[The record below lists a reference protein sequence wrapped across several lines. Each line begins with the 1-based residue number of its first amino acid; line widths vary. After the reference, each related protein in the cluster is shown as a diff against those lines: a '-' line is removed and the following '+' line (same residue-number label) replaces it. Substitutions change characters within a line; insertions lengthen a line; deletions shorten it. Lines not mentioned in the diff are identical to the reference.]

1 MKILRYMLVLSMLLS
16 VALTA
21 SAQIDRHDVR
31 AGNRKFR
38 KDNWKEADISYRK
51 ALVKDSTSVAA
62 NYNLANT
69 LYRQENYEEAEKLM
83 KKIGDNA
90 SASANAADYWY
101 NTGDIAI
108 AKKDWQGAVNAFKEA
123 LLKNPSDM
131 DAKENYIYAKKMLEN
146 QQKNGGNGDGQDN
159 QDQNNQNQDQNQN
172 GQDQNGQDQ
181 NGQDQNGQDQNKDQN
196 KDQNNDQNKDGQNK
210 DQNQNQNQNNDQGN
224 GGQQP
229 QQGQQGQEGKISPQQ
244 AQQMLRAIQA
254 KEKETQD
261 KVNKEKADA
270 LKSRQKEK
278 NW

>member
-1 MKILRYMLVLSMLLS
+1 MKSFRYILVVLMLLS

-21 SAQIDRHDVR
+21 SAQVDRHDVR

-146 QQKNGGNGDGQDN
+146 QQKNGGGNGDGQNN
-159 QDQNNQNQDQNQN
+159 QDQNK
-172 GQDQNGQDQ
+172 
-181 NGQDQNGQDQNKDQN
+181 NGQDQNKDQN

-224 GGQQP
+224 GSQQP
-229 QQGQQGQEGKISPQQ
+229 QQGQEGKISPQQ

>member
-1 MKILRYMLVLSMLLS
+1 MKSFRYILVVSMLLS

-21 SAQIDRHDVR
+21 SAQVDRHDVR

-146 QQKNGGNGDGQDN
+146 QQKNGGGNGDGQNNQDQNN
-159 QDQNNQNQDQNQN
+159 QDQNNQNQNQN
-172 GQDQNGQDQ
+172 
-181 NGQDQNGQDQNKDQN
+181 QDQNKNGQDQN
-196 KDQNNDQNKDGQNK
+196 KDQNNDQNKDCQNNDQ
-210 DQNQNQNQNNDQGN
+210 DQNQNQNNGQGN
-224 GGQQP
+224 GNQQP
-229 QQGQQGQEGKISPQQ
+229 PQGQEGKISPQQ

>member
-1 MKILRYMLVLSMLLS
+1 MKILRYMLVLLMLLS

-146 QQKNGGNGDGQDN
+146 QQKNGGGNGDGQDN

-172 GQDQNGQDQ
+172 GQDQN
-181 NGQDQNGQDQNKDQN
+181 K
-196 KDQNNDQNKDGQNK
+196 DQNKDGQNK

>member
-1 MKILRYMLVLSMLLS
+1 MKSFRYILVVSMLLS

-21 SAQIDRHDVR
+21 SAQVDRHDVR

-146 QQKNGGNGDGQDN
+146 QQKNGGGNGDGQDN

-172 GQDQNGQDQ
+172 GQDQN
-181 NGQDQNGQDQNKDQN
+181 
-196 KDQNNDQNKDGQNK
+196 KDQNNDQNNDGQNK
-210 DQNQNQNQNNDQGN
+210 DQNQNQNQNNGQGN
-224 GGQQP
+224 GNQQLP
-229 QQGQQGQEGKISPQQ
+229 QGQEGKISPQQ

>member
-1 MKILRYMLVLSMLLS
+1 MKSFRYILVVSMLLS

-21 SAQIDRHDVR
+21 SAQVDRHDVR

-146 QQKNGGNGDGQDN
+146 QQKNGGGKGDGQDN
-159 QDQNNQNQDQNQN
+159 QDQNNQ
-172 GQDQNGQDQ
+172 
-181 NGQDQNGQDQNKDQN
+181 DQNKNGQDQN

-210 DQNQNQNQNNDQGN
+210 DQDQNQNQNQNNGQGN
-224 GGQQP
+224 GNQQSP
-229 QQGQQGQEGKISPQQ
+229 QGQEGKISPQQ

>member
-146 QQKNGGNGDGQDN
+146 QQKNGGGNGDGQDN

-172 GQDQNGQDQ
+172 GQ
-181 NGQDQNGQDQNKDQN
+181 DQN

-229 QQGQQGQEGKISPQQ
+229 QQGQEGKISPQQ

>member
-1 MKILRYMLVLSMLLS
+1 MKSFRYILVVSMLLS
-16 VALTA
+16 VVLTA
-21 SAQIDRHDVR
+21 SAQVDRHDVR

-101 NTGDIAI
+101 NTGDISI

-146 QQKNGGNGDGQDN
+146 QQKNGGGKGDG
-159 QDQNNQNQDQNQN
+159 QNNQNQDQNKN
-172 GQDQNGQDQ
+172 GQE
-181 NGQDQNGQDQNKDQN
+181 QN
-196 KDQNNDQNKDGQNK
+196 KDQNNDQNNDGQNK
-210 DQNQNQNQNNDQGN
+210 DQDQDQNQNQNQNQNNGQGN
-224 GGQQP
+224 GSQQP
-229 QQGQQGQEGKISPQQ
+229 PQGQEGKISPQQ
-244 AQQMLRAIQA
+244 AQQMLRAIQD

>member
-1 MKILRYMLVLSMLLS
+1 MKSFRYILVVSMLLS

-21 SAQIDRHDVR
+21 SAQVDRHDVR

-38 KDNWKEADISYRK
+38 RDNWKEADISYRK

-146 QQKNGGNGDGQDN
+146 QQKNGGGNGDGQDN

-172 GQDQNGQDQ
+172 GQDQN
-181 NGQDQNGQDQNKDQN
+181 NDQN
-196 KDQNNDQNKDGQNK
+196 KDQNNDGQNKDQ
-210 DQNQNQNQNNDQGN
+210 DQNQNQNNGQGN
-224 GGQQP
+224 GNQQSS
-229 QQGQQGQEGKISPQQ
+229 QGQEGKISPQQ

>member
-1 MKILRYMLVLSMLLS
+1 MKSFRYILVVSMLLS

-21 SAQIDRHDVR
+21 SAQVDRHDVR

-146 QQKNGGNGDGQDN
+146 QQKNGGGNGDGQDN
-159 QDQNNQNQDQNQN
+159 QEQNNQNQDQNQN
-172 GQDQNGQDQ
+172 GQDQN
-181 NGQDQNGQDQNKDQN
+181 
-196 KDQNNDQNKDGQNK
+196 KDQNNDQNEDGQNK
-210 DQNQNQNQNNDQGN
+210 DQNQNQNNGQGN
-224 GGQQP
+224 GNQQP
-229 QQGQQGQEGKISPQQ
+229 PQGQEGKISPQQ